1 MRYASNKILNSIASN
16 PNNINKYKFWQIKI
30 YGKYTNQW
38 LVGSNYHGDAKGVAY
53 KLNGKGN
60 INLIP
65 WYPRVVTM
73 VMFLIGKLV
82 FQN

>member
-16 PNNINKYKFWQIKI
+16 PNNINKYKLWQIKI
-30 YGKYTNQW
+30 YGKYTSQW
-38 LVGSNYHGDAKGVAY
+38 LVGSNFHGAAKGVAH

-82 FQN
+82 LQN

>member
-1 MRYASNKILNSIASN
+1 MENILVNS
-16 PNNINKYKFWQIKI
+16 
-30 YGKYTNQW
+30 
-38 LVGSNYHGDAKGVAY
+38 LVGSNYHGDAKGVAH

>member
-1 MRYASNKILNSIASN
+1 MENILVNS
-16 PNNINKYKFWQIKI
+16 
-30 YGKYTNQW
+30 